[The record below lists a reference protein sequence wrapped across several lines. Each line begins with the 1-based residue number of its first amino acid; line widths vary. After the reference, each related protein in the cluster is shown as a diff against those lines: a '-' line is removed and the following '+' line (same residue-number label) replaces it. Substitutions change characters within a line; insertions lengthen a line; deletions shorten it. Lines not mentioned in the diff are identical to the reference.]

1 MERKLVTIRRI
12 KEILPIHNA
21 DRIVLAVTDGWRTV
35 VKANE
40 FEVGD
45 YGVYFEIDSLIP
57 MEDERFSFI
66 QTTKKMDGVK
76 SRYVRTLRLR
86 GQLSQGLMLPIK
98 SIQEIADIVG
108 DNPEDHLD
116 TNFAELMNV
125 IKYEECLDTGTAA
138 DKVCDYPFYIEKTGE
153 NRIQNVFEEY
163 SELYTDIEFTPTLK
177 MDGSSM
183 TVCYVNNPIYFVGK
197 LGVDHKEDQKEQIW
211 IGSHGMVVRK
221 PTADKSNAY
230 HEAYERTGLDNTLAE
245 WCSKNNKQI
254 AIQGELVGP
263 KIQSN
268 FEKFR
273 HNTLK
278 AFYIYFIDEGR
289 RATVDEFNQICD
301 ELNLDK
307 VTTYPPIKIFEIADN
322 VDYILDMAEGES
334 DNCSLREGLVFK
346 SNVLRNGRPVSFKAI
361 ANSYLLKKK

>member
-12 KEILPIHNA
+12 KDIQPIHNA
-21 DRIVLAVTDGWRTV
+21 DRIVLAIIDGWRTV
-35 VKANE
+35 VKVDDFN
-40 FEVGD
+40 VGD

-66 QTTKKMDGVK
+66 PTTKKMDDVE

-86 GQLSQGLMLPIK
+86 GQLSQGLMIPLKAIK
-98 SIQEIADIVG
+98 EIHDIVG
-108 DNPEDHLD
+108 ENPEDHLGVD
-116 TNFAELMNV
+116 FADLLNV
-125 IKYEECLDTGTAA
+125 IKYEECLETGTAS
-138 DKVCDYPFYIEKTGE
+138 DKMCSYPYYIERTGE

-163 SELYTDIEFTPTLK
+163 SEQYKDIEFTPTLK

-183 TVCYVNNPIYFVGK
+183 TVCFVNNPAYFVGQEGIDYK
-197 LGVDHKEDQKEQIW
+197 LKQKEQLW
-211 IGSHGMVVRK
+211 IGSHGMVIRK
-221 PTADKSNAY
+221 PEEKSNAY
-230 HEAYERTGLDNTLAE
+230 YEAYDRTDLKNTLGE
-245 WCSKNNKQI
+245 WCRKNNKQI

-268 FEKFR
+268 FEKFKE
-273 HNTLK
+273 NTLK

-301 ELNLDK
+301 ELNIQK
-307 VTTYPPIKIFEIADN
+307 VISYPPVKIFEIAEN

-334 DNCSLREGLVFK
+334 ENCPQREGLVFK
-346 SNVLRNGRPVSFKAI
+346 ANVLRNGRPVSFKAI
-361 ANSYLLKKK
+361 SNSYLLKKK